1 MPKIQT
7 IDELEALYYGYN
19 RNLIRKADAP
29 ITTSTA
35 GTFNAVFGA
44 YAWAQL
50 NLEANAFGIL
60 PKVPW
65 DKSGWRIITNR
76 ADGLVDKGG
85 NTMPTQPS
93 NNALLGGTVEGGTI
107 ADTVKPVLKE
117 MDVKPKT
124 AQLPFSASEVMEWLA
139 THSKDDIWGGLGS
152 LRLFMA
158 VQHKENINKMLLADV
173 ETPAN
178 TSGAAAWA
186 GTYDF
191 ESLDRIVSS
200 AAEKAAVAAG
210 GGVKLGWYDPWKA
223 SGNFSRDTANAASA
237 PFDCT
242 VESASGTLGTDGV
255 LTDDTLR
262 TFLRKIRVAAGKDP
276 NVFLGSHEVYS
287 EIQGL
292 YMPSVRVANPYGE
305 SLVQIDVNG
314 IQTFKGTGVGI
325 HVDSIYGVPFIPSK
339 DAPQSGA
346 TEVGRLFALDTSDAE
361 GYGYPRIGI
370 QVAIPTEYYE
380 ATRRTPAY
388 PFVNNAFVEKGVYR
402 TMGETVCRHFKSQG
416 KIRDIKL

>member
-1 MPKIQT
+1 MVQVKT
-7 IDELEALYYGYN
+7 IDELEALYYGFN

-29 ITTSTA
+29 ITTATS
-35 GTFNAVFGA
+35 GTFNAIFGA

-60 PKVPW
+60 PKYPW
-65 DKSGWRIITNR
+65 DKSGWRVITAR
-76 ADGLVDKGG
+76 AAGLADAG
-85 NTMPTQPS
+85 S
-93 NNALLGGTVEGGTI
+93 NNNTSLGGTTEGGLI
-107 ADTVKPVLKE
+107 ADTVKPTLQE
-117 MDVKPKT
+117 IDVRPKT
-124 AQLPFSASEVMEWLA
+124 AQLPFSASEVMEWMA
-139 THSKDDIWGGLGS
+139 THTKDDIWGGLGS

-173 ETPAN
+173 ETQASAASAN
-178 TSGAAAWA
+178 FA
-186 GTYDF
+186 GSLDF

-200 AAEKAAVAAG
+200 DAEEDALG
-210 GGVKLGWYDPWKA
+210 GTYDNYYDCWA
-223 SGNFSRDTANAASA
+223 ANATIDRDSGTT
-237 PFDCT
+237 FDST
-242 VESASGTLGTDGV
+242 VESASGTIGTDGV

-262 TFLRKIRVAAGKDP
+262 TFLRKIRKAAGKDP

-292 YMPSVRVANPYGE
+292 YMPSVRIANPYGE
-305 SLVQIDVNG
+305 ALVQVDVNG

-325 HVDSIYGVPFIPSK
+325 HVDSIYGIPFIPTK
-339 DAPQSGA
+339 DAPSGGGN
-346 TEVGRLFALDTSDAE
+346 EVGRLFALDTSDAE

-370 QVAIPTEYYE
+370 QIAIPTEYYE

-388 PFVNNAFVEKGVYR
+388 PFVNNAFVEKGVFR
-402 TMGETVCRHFKSQG
+402 TMGETVCRHFKAQG

>member
-7 IDELEALYYGYN
+7 IDELEAIYYGYN

-29 ITTSTA
+29 ITTGTA

-65 DKSGWRIITNR
+65 DKSGWRVITNK
-76 ADGLVDKGG
+76 APDLAVVTGID
-85 NTMPTQPS
+85 
-93 NNALLGGTVEGGTI
+93 ALGGTVEGGNI
-107 ADTVKPVLKE
+107 ADTVKPTLKE
-117 MDVKPKT
+117 IDVKPKT
-124 AQLPFSASEVMEWLA
+124 VQLPFSASEVMEWLS

-158 VQHKENINKMLLADV
+158 VQHKEFINRQLMVDV
-173 ETPAN
+173 E
-178 TSGAAAWA
+178 GEAAAAGADNA
-186 GTYDF
+186 GTHNF
-191 ESLDRIVSS
+191 ETLDRIISS
-200 AAEKAAVAAG
+200 HAEEVAVG
-210 GGVKLGWYDPWKA
+210 GANNKWYNPWV
-223 SGNFSRDTANAASA
+223 ASA
-237 PFDCT
+237 DIDRDVVNVPFDCQ
-242 VESASGTLGTDGV
+242 VESASGTIGTDGV

-262 TFLRKIRVAAGKDP
+262 TFLRNIRKAAGKDP

-325 HVDSIYGVPFIPSK
+325 HVDSIYGVPFIPTK
-339 DAPQSGA
+339 DAPTAGGN
-346 TEVGRLFALDTSDAE
+346 EIGRLFALDTSDAE

-380 ATRRTPAY
+380 ATRRTPSY
-388 PFVNNAFVEKGVYR
+388 PFINGSFTEKGIYR

>member
-1 MPKIQT
+1 MQIRT

-29 ITTSTA
+29 VTTSTT
-35 GTFNAVFGA
+35 GTFNAIFGA

-60 PKVPW
+60 PKHAW
-65 DKSGWRIITNR
+65 DKSGYRVITAKPTMTTTN
-76 ADGLVDKGG
+76 G
-85 NTMPTQPS
+85 NTT
-93 NNALLGGTVEGGTI
+93 LGGTAEGGTI
-107 ADTVKPVLKE
+107 AETVKPTLQE
-117 MDVKPKT
+117 IDIRPKT

-152 LRLFMA
+152 LRLYMA
-158 VQHKENINKMLLADV
+158 VQHKEFLNRMLLADV
-173 ETPAN
+173 EKQATDASGAN
-178 TSGAAAWA
+178 T
-186 GTYDF
+186 GTTNF
-191 ESLDRIVSS
+191 ESLDRIISS
-200 AAEKAAVAAG
+200 GAEEDALGGSYAG
-210 GGVKLGWYDPWKA
+210 NYDPWA
-223 SGNFSRDTANAASA
+223 ANATVDRDSGTT
-237 PFDCT
+237 FDCT
-242 VESASGTLGTDGV
+242 VESASGTIGTNGV

-262 TFLRKIRVAAGKDP
+262 TFLRKIRIAAGKDP

-292 YMPSVRVANPYGE
+292 YMPSVRIPNPYGE
-305 SLVQIDVNG
+305 QLVQIDVNG

-325 HVDSIYGVPFIPSK
+325 HVDSIYGIPFIPSK
-339 DAPQSGA
+339 DAPSDA
-346 TEVGRLFALDTSDAE
+346 DDTTEIGRLFALDTSDAE

-370 QVAIPTEYYE
+370 TIAIPTEYYE
-380 ATRRTPAY
+380 ATRRSAGY
-388 PFVNNAFVEKGVYR
+388 PFVNNAFVEKGVFR

>member
-1 MPKIQT
+1 LVQIKT

-19 RNLIRKADAP
+19 RNLLRKADAP
-29 ITTSTA
+29 VTTSTA
-35 GTFNAVFGA
+35 GTFNAIFGA

-60 PKVPW
+60 PKYPW
-65 DKSGWRIITNR
+65 DKSGWRVITAKPTLNTNQ
-76 ADGLVDKGG
+76 G
-85 NTMPTQPS
+85 NT
-93 NNALLGGTVEGGTI
+93 ALGGTSEGGNI
-107 ADTVKPVLKE
+107 AETVKPVLQE
-117 MDVKPKT
+117 LDVRPKT

-152 LRLFMA
+152 LRLYMA
-158 VQHKENINKMLLADV
+158 VQHKEFLNRMLLADV
-173 ETPAN
+173 EGTVPS
-178 TSGAAAWA
+178 SGSASFG
-186 GTYDF
+186 GTKDF

-200 AAEKAAVAAG
+200 NAEETAIANGINANQTDY
-210 GGVKLGWYDPWKA
+210 YDPWA
-223 SGNFSRDTANAASA
+223 ANATVDRDGSTA
-237 PFDCT
+237 FDCT
-242 VESASGTLGTDGV
+242 VESASGTIGTNGV

-262 TFLRKIRVAAGKDP
+262 TFLRKIRIAAGKDP

-292 YMPSVRVANPYGE
+292 YMPSVRIPNPYGE
-305 SLVQIDVNG
+305 ALVQVDVNG

-325 HVDSIYGVPFIPSK
+325 HVDSIYGIPFIPSK
-339 DAPQSGA
+339 DAPSNSSDSS
-346 TEVGRLFALDTSDAE
+346 EIGRLFAFDTSDAE

-380 ATRRTPAY
+380 ATRRSPAY
-388 PFVNNAFVEKGVYR
+388 PFVNNAFVEKGVFR

>member
-65 DKSGWRIITNR
+65 DKSGWRVIT
-76 ADGLVDKGG
+76 DKAVL
-85 NTMPTQPS
+85 NTTNS
-93 NNALLGGTVEGGTI
+93 NTVLGGTAEGGLI
-107 ADTVKPVLKE
+107 AQTTKPQLKE
-117 MDVKPKT
+117 IDVKPKT
-124 AQLPFSASEVMEWLA
+124 VQLPFSASEVMEWLA

-158 VQHKENINKMLLADV
+158 VQHKEFLNRMLLADV
-173 ETPAN
+173 EV
-178 TSGAAAWA
+178 GAAGGGVYA
-186 GTYDF
+186 GTLDF
-191 ESLDRIVSS
+191 ESLDRIISS
-200 AAEKAAVAAG
+200 NAEEAAV
-210 GGVKLGWYDPWKA
+210 GGVGSKHYNPWTVSA
-223 SGNFSRDTANAASA
+223 DINRDTNAMSE
-237 PFDCT
+237 FDCT

-262 TFLRKIRVAAGKDP
+262 TFLRKIRIAAGKDP

-325 HVDSIYGVPFIPSK
+325 HVDSIYGVPFIPTK
-339 DAPQSGA
+339 DAPSYGN
-346 TEVGRLFALDTSDAE
+346 TEIGRLFALDTSDAE

>member
-1 MPKIQT
+1 MVQIKT

-19 RNLIRKADAP
+19 RNLLRKADAP

-35 GTFNAVFGA
+35 GVFNAIYGA

-60 PKVPW
+60 PKYPW
-65 DKSGWRIITNR
+65 DKSGWRVITAKPVLNT
-76 ADGLVDKGG
+76 ASG
-85 NTMPTQPS
+85 NTV
-93 NNALLGGTVEGGTI
+93 LGGTSEGGTI
-107 ADTVKPVLKE
+107 AETIKPTLQE
-117 MDVKPKT
+117 LDVRPKT

-152 LRLFMA
+152 LRLYMA
-158 VQHKENINKMLLADV
+158 VQHKEFLNRMLLADV
-173 ETPAN
+173 EGTV
-178 TSGAAAWA
+178 TGSGTNA
-186 GTYDF
+186 GTTDW

-200 AAEKAAVAAG
+200 NAEETA
-210 GGVKLGWYDPWKA
+210 LGASTTGSYDPWA
-223 SGNFSRDTANAASA
+223 ANATIDRDSSSV
-237 PFDCT
+237 FDCT
-242 VESASGTLGTDGV
+242 VESASGTIGTNGV

-262 TFLRKIRVAAGKDP
+262 TFLRKIRIAAGKDP

-292 YMPSVRVANPYGE
+292 YMPSVRIPNPYGE

-314 IQTFKGTGVGI
+314 IQTFRGTGVGI
-325 HVDSIYGVPFIPSK
+325 HVDSIYGIPFIPSK
-339 DAPQSGA
+339 DAPSDSGDA
-346 TEVGRLFALDTSDAE
+346 SEIGRLFAFDTSDAE

-370 QVAIPTEYYE
+370 QIAIPTEYYE
-380 ATRRTPAY
+380 ATRRSPAY
-388 PFVNNAFVEKGVYR
+388 PFVNNAFVEKGVFR
-402 TMGETVCRHFKSQG
+402 TMGETVCRHFRSQG

>member
-1 MPKIQT
+1 MVQIKT
-7 IDELEALYYGYN
+7 IDELEALYYGFN

-29 ITTSTA
+29 ITTATS
-35 GTFNAVFGA
+35 GVFNAIFGA

-60 PKVPW
+60 PKYPW
-65 DKSGWRIITNR
+65 DKSGWRVITAR
-76 ADGLVDKGG
+76 APALADAGS
-85 NTMPTQPS
+85 S
-93 NNALLGGTVEGGTI
+93 NNTGLGGTTEGGLI
-107 ADTVKPVLKE
+107 ADTVKPTLQE
-117 MDVKPKT
+117 LDVRPKT
-124 AQLPFSASEVMEWLA
+124 AQLAFSASEVMEWMA
-139 THSKDDIWGGLGS
+139 THTKDDIWGGLGS

-173 ETPAN
+173 EKQAADAGAN
-178 TSGAAAWA
+178 YSGSL
-186 GTYDF
+186 DF

-200 AAEKAAVAAG
+200 DPEEDALG
-210 GGVKLGWYDPWKA
+210 GTHSNWYDPWNKIDRD
-223 SGNFSRDTANAASA
+223 SGTD
-237 PFDCT
+237 FDST
-242 VESASGTLGTDGV
+242 VESASGTIGTNGV

-262 TFLRKIRVAAGKDP
+262 TFLRKIRKAAGKDP

-292 YMPSVRVANPYGE
+292 YMPSVRIANPYGE
-305 SLVQIDVNG
+305 ALVQVDVNG

-325 HVDSIYGVPFIPSK
+325 HVDSIYGIPFIPTK
-339 DAPQSGA
+339 DAPSNSA
-346 TEVGRLFALDTSDAE
+346 DSTEIGRLFALDTSDAE

-370 QVAIPTEYYE
+370 QIAIPTEYYE

-388 PFVNNAFVEKGVYR
+388 PFVNNAFVEKGLFR
-402 TMGETVCRHFKSQG
+402 TMGETVCRHFKAQG

>member
-19 RNLIRKADAP
+19 RNLIRKADSP
-29 ITTSTA
+29 ITTSTT
-35 GTFNAVFGA
+35 GVFNAVFGA
-44 YAWAQL
+44 FAWAQL

-65 DKSGWRIITNR
+65 DKSGWRAITAKPTLNTTN
-76 ADGLVDKGG
+76 G
-85 NTMPTQPS
+85 NTT
-93 NNALLGGTVEGGTI
+93 LGGTAEGGLI
-107 ADTVKPVLKE
+107 AETAKPTLVEL
-117 MDVKPKT
+117 DVRPKT
-124 AQLPFSASEVMEWLA
+124 AQLPFSATEVMEWLA

-152 LRLFMA
+152 LRLYMA
-158 VQHKENINKMLLADV
+158 VQHKEFINKMLLADV
-173 ETPAN
+173 ESVAASASAN
-178 TSGAAAWA
+178 WA
-186 GTYDF
+186 GTTDF
-191 ESLDRIVSS
+191 ESLDRIISS
-200 AAEKAAVAAG
+200 TAEEAALG
-210 GGVKLGWYDPWKA
+210 GTYANNYNPWA
-223 SGNFSRDTANAASA
+223 ANANINRNSANA

-242 VESASGTLGTDGV
+242 VESASGTIGTDGV

-262 TFLRKIRVAAGKDP
+262 TFLRKIRIAAGKDP

-314 IQTFKGTGVGI
+314 IQTFKGTGIGI
-325 HVDSIYGVPFIPSK
+325 HVDSIYGVPFIPTK
-339 DAPQSGA
+339 DAPTGGGS
-346 TEVGRLFALDTSDAE
+346 EVGRLFALDTSDAE
-361 GYGYPRIGI
+361 GYGYPRIGV

-380 ATRRTPAY
+380 ATRRSQGY
-388 PFVNNAFVEKGVYR
+388 PFVNDAFIEKGVYR

>member
-65 DKSGWRIITNR
+65 DKSGWRVIT
-76 ADGLVDKGG
+76 DKAVL
-85 NTMPTQPS
+85 NTT
-93 NNALLGGTVEGGTI
+93 NANTALGGTAEGGLI
-107 ADTVKPVLKE
+107 AETTKPQLKE
-117 MDVKPKT
+117 IDVKPKT

-158 VQHKENINKMLLADV
+158 VQHKEFLNRALLKDAQ
-173 ETPAN
+173 A
-178 TSGAAAWA
+178 GAAAGGVFA
-186 GTYDF
+186 GTLDF
-191 ESLDRIVSS
+191 ESLDRIISS
-200 AAEKAAVAAG
+200 HAEETAVG
-210 GGVKLGWYDPWKA
+210 GGGSKHYNCWAANADI
-223 SGNFSRDTANAASA
+223 NRDTNAM
-237 PFDCT
+237 PEFDCT
-242 VESASGTLGTDGV
+242 VESAGGAIGTQGV

-262 TFLRKIRVAAGKDP
+262 TFLRKIRIAAGKDP

-325 HVDSIYGVPFIPSK
+325 HVDSIYGVPFIPTK
-339 DAPQSGA
+339 DAPQNGS